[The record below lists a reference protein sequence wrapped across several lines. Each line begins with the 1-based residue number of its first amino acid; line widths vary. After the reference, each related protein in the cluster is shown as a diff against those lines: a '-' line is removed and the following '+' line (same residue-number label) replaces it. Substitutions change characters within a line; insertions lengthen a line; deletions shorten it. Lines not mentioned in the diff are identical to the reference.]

1 MRAVIT
7 GGAGFL
13 GSHLCDLILAKGWD
27 VLCLDNLV
35 TGSDSNV
42 SRLLSNPHFRFTRA
56 DVSQYI
62 DVPGP
67 VDAVLHFASPASP
80 PDYLKLPIQTLKVGS
95 RGTHNALGLAL
106 AKKAKFLLASTSECY
121 GDPDVSP
128 QPESYWGHVNPIGPR
143 GVYDEAKRFAEAMT
157 MAYHR
162 YHGVDTRIVRIF
174 NTYGPRMR
182 LNDGRALPNFLY
194 QALNG
199 EPITVYGDGK
209 QTRSFCY
216 VSDLIEGICRL
227 LESSEHEPVNI
238 GNPHEITILEFAERV
253 RDLVAAD
260 ADAHPAFRGAGVSPP
275 NLPAPIT
282 FQSDERVPRRVD
294 PAKIPIVFRPLPQD
308 DPKQRCPD
316 ITKARRIL
324 GGWEPLIT
332 LDEGLRLT
340 LDYFRA
346 RLP

>member
-13 GSHLCDLILAKGWD
+13 GSHLCDFFLGKGWD

-35 TGSDSNV
+35 TGSGTNV
-42 SRLLSNPHFRFTRA
+42 EHLAKNSRFAFQQQ

-62 DVPGP
+62 DVSGP
-67 VDAVLHFASPASP
+67 IEAVLHFASPASP
-80 PDYLKLPIQTLKVGS
+80 PDYLKLPIQTLKVGAL
-95 RGTHNALGLAL
+95 GTHNALGLAL

-121 GDPDVSP
+121 GDPEVSP
-128 QPESYWGHVNPIGPR
+128 QPESYWGRVNPIGPR

-162 YHGVDTRIVRIF
+162 YHGLDTRIVRIF

-194 QALNG
+194 QALTG
-199 EPITVYGDGK
+199 EPITVYGNGK

-216 VSDLIEGICRL
+216 VSDLIEGIYRL
-227 LESSEHEPVNI
+227 LESSEHDPVNI

-253 RDLVAAD
+253 RALV
-260 ADAHPAFRGAGVSPP
+260 GSTV
-275 NLPAPIT
+275 
-282 FQSDERVPRRVD
+282 
-294 PAKIPIVFRPLPQD
+294 PIVFRPLPQD

-316 ITKARRIL
+316 IAKAKRIL
-324 GGWEPLIT
+324 KWEPKIDL
-332 LDEGLRLT
+332 EQGLGLT
-340 LDYFRA
+340 YEYFRQRVSA
-346 RLP
+346 GNRAS